1 MRMERSKKKDTV
13 IHVEGKGEREKN
25 EIWQESIKENSK
37 KGVRNEK
44 KAKREKVFFQS
55 ISNKN
60 CTDDSRHMTNTH
72 TTTTTTTGCTCTC
85 TYK

>member
-44 KAKREKVFFQS
+44 KAKREKGFFPVN
-55 ISNKN
+55 IK
-60 CTDDSRHMTNTH
+60 
-72 TTTTTTTGCTCTC
+72 
-85 TYK
+85 